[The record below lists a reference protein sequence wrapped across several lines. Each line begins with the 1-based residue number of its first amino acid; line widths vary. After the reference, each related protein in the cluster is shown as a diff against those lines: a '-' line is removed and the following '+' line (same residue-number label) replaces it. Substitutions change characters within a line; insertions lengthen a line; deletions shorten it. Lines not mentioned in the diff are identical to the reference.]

1 MVLCDIAGLSYR
13 DTAKVLGLPVGAVRA
28 RILQGRQRLLQAV
41 APSQAGAPGARALAT
56 CAGDTGR

>member
-28 RILQGRQRLLQAV
+28 RILQGRQRLLQA
-41 APSQAGAPGARALAT
+41 GAPGARALAT